1 VARVEKPA
9 SASPHASVKAS
20 GKGSVKASAL
30 IIAGGRGTRFWPAS
44 RENRPKPLFSIDEG
58 TTLLSETIGRLQP
71 LISRDRIFVLVTA
84 AQKKAFAAAI
94 EGLLPANNLILEPEG
109 RGTTV
114 AIAYGAAVIRTRFGD
129 GLIAVMPADHYIAP
143 ASGFR
148 NTLAK
153 TLGLASSEK
162 AIVVI
167 GVTPTRPE
175 IGYGYQE
182 IGASIGGGYRVKR
195 FVEKPTPAV
204 AKKMVASKRFLWNAG
219 MFVMTTATLEL
230 ELIRHAPALA
240 AATERLATLKGSAL
254 AKLYQQLDFDSFD
267 RVVIERTS
275 NVLGVKAD
283 FSWHDVGTWEG
294 LWEAMG
300 GREKNVTVG
309 HVLTLES
316 NGVLAHSSSRLM
328 VLLGV
333 NDIVV
338 VDTPDALLVI
348 DRARSQETRRVTEE
362 LKRLGLH
369 KYL

>member
-1 VARVEKPA
+1 MAQSGLPKP
-9 SASPHASVKAS
+9 S
-20 GKGSVKASAL
+20 GRASAL

-84 AQKKAFAAAI
+84 TQKKAFASAI
-94 EGLLPANNLILEPEG
+94 EGVIPANNLILEPEG

-114 AIAYGAAVIRTRFGD
+114 AIAYGAAVIRKRFGD

-153 TLGLASSEK
+153 ALGLAASEK
-162 AIVVI
+162 AIVVV

-175 IGYGYQE
+175 TGFGYQE
-182 IGASIGGGYRVKR
+182 IGANIGGGYRVKR
-195 FVEKPTPAV
+195 FVEKPLPAA
-204 AKKMVASKRFLWNAG
+204 AKKMIASKRFLWNAG
-219 MFVMTTATLEL
+219 MFVMTTATLEA
-230 ELIRHAPALA
+230 ELTLHAPALA
-240 AATERLATLKGSAL
+240 AAAEKLATLKASAL
-254 AKLYQQLDFDSFD
+254 AKLYHQLDFEAFD
-267 RVVIERTS
+267 RVVIEKTG

-300 GREKNVTVG
+300 GREQNVTVG
-309 HVLTLES
+309 HVLALDS
-316 NGVLAHSSSRLM
+316 NGVLVHSNSRLV

-333 NDIVV
+333 KDIVV

-362 LKRLGLH
+362 LKRLGLDR
-369 KYL
+369 YL

>member
-1 VARVEKPA
+1 M
-9 SASPHASVKAS
+9 
-20 GKGSVKASAL
+20 

-84 AQKKAFAAAI
+84 AQKKAFASAI
-94 EGLLPANNLILEPEG
+94 DGMIPANNLIIEPEG

-114 AIAYGAAVIRTRFGD
+114 ATAYGAAVIRKRFGD

-143 ASGFR
+143 ASAFR

-153 TLGLASSEK
+153 ALSLAAGEN

-167 GVTPTRPE
+167 GVTPTRAE
-175 IGYGYQE
+175 TGYGYQE
-182 IGASIGGGYRVKR
+182 IGASIASGYQVKR
-195 FVEKPTPAV
+195 FVEKPNPAA

-219 MFVMTTATLEL
+219 MFVMTTATLAAEL
-230 ELIRHAPALA
+230 LRHAPALA
-240 AATERLATLKGSAL
+240 AATEKLATLKGSAL
-254 AKLYQQLDFDSFD
+254 AKLYHQMDFDSFD

-275 NVLGVKAD
+275 NVLGIKAD

-309 HVLTLES
+309 HVLALES

-333 NDIVV
+333 KDIVV

-369 KYL
+369 RYL

>member
-1 VARVEKPA
+1 VAGLPKTP
-9 SASPHASVKAS
+9 
-20 GKGSVKASAL
+20 GKASAL
-30 IIAGGRGTRFWPAS
+30 IIAGGKGTRFWPAS

-71 LISRDRIFVLVTA
+71 LIARDRIFVLVTA
-84 AQKKAFAAAI
+84 GQKKAFTSAI
-94 EGLLPANNLILEPEG
+94 EGVIPAGNLILEPEG

-114 AIAYGAAVIRTRFGD
+114 AIAYGAAVIRKRFGD
-129 GLIAVMPADHYIAP
+129 GLLAVMPADHYIAP

-148 NTLAK
+148 NTLSKA
-153 TLGLASSEK
+153 LGLASSEK

-175 IGYGYQE
+175 TGYGYQE
-182 IGASIGGGYRVKR
+182 IGASIGGGYQVKR
-195 FVEKPTPAV
+195 FVEKPSSPA

-219 MFVMTTATLEL
+219 MFVMTSATLDAEL
-230 ELIRHAPALA
+230 TQHAPALA
-240 AATERLATLKGSAL
+240 AAAEKLATLKGSAL
-254 AKLYQQLDFDSFD
+254 AKLYHLLDFDSFD
-267 RVVIERTS
+267 RVVIERTPKI
-275 NVLGVKAD
+275 LGVKAD

-300 GREKNVTVG
+300 GREKNITVG
-309 HVLTLES
+309 QVLTFES
-316 NGVLAHSSSRLM
+316 DGVLAHSNSRLV

-333 NDIVV
+333 KDLVV

-348 DRARSQETRRVTEE
+348 DRARSQETRKVTEE

>member
-1 VARVEKPA
+1 VAQ
-9 SASPHASVKAS
+9 SGLLNAS
-20 GKGSVKASAL
+20 GKASAL

-44 RENRPKPLFSIDEG
+44 RESRPKPLFSIDEG

-84 AQKKAFAAAI
+84 GQKKAFLSAI
-94 EGLLPANNLILEPEG
+94 EGTVPAANLIVEPEG

-114 AIAYGAAVIRTRFGD
+114 AIAYGVAVIRQRFGE
-129 GLIAVMPADHYIAP
+129 GLIAVMPADHYITP

-153 TLGLASSEK
+153 ALGLASHEK

-175 IGYGYQE
+175 VGYGYQE
-182 IGASIGGGYRVKR
+182 IGDSIGGGYRVKR
-195 FVEKPTPAV
+195 FVEKPSAAV
-204 AKKMVASKRFLWNAG
+204 AKKMVASKRFMWNAG
-219 MFVMTTATLEL
+219 MLVMSTASLAAEL
-230 ELIRHAPALA
+230 TRHAPALA
-240 AATERLATLKGSAL
+240 AVTEKLATLKAAAL
-254 AKLYQQLDFDSFD
+254 TKLYRQLEFDSFD

-275 NVLGVKAD
+275 NILGVKAD
-283 FSWHDVGTWEG
+283 FGWHDVGTWEG

-300 GREKNVTVG
+300 GREKNITVG
-309 HVLTLES
+309 NVLTLES
-316 NGVLAHSSSRLM
+316 NGVLAHSNTRLV

-333 NDIVV
+333 KDLVV

-369 KYL
+369 RYL

>member
-1 VARVEKPA
+1 MARTERLLNGPAKA
-9 SASPHASVKAS
+9 SA
-20 GKGSVKASAL
+20 KASAL

-84 AQKKAFAAAI
+84 SQRKAFASAI
-94 EGLLPANNLILEPEG
+94 EGSIPPNNLILEPEG

-114 AIAYGAAVIRTRFGD
+114 AIAYGAAVIRKRFGD

-153 TLGLASSEK
+153 ALVLATSEK

-167 GVTPTRPE
+167 GVAPTRPE
-175 IGYGYQE
+175 TGYGYQE
-182 IGASIGGGYRVKR
+182 IGASLGGGYRVKR
-195 FVEKPTPAV
+195 FVEKPNPAA
-204 AKKMVASKRFLWNAG
+204 AKKMVAAKRFLWNAG

-230 ELIRHAPALA
+230 ELTRHAPALA
-240 AATERLATLKGSAL
+240 AAAEKLANLKGSAL
-254 AKLYQQLDFDSFD
+254 AKLYHQLDFDSFD
-267 RVVIERTS
+267 RVVIERTP

-309 HVLTLES
+309 NVLTLES
-316 NGVLAHSSSRLM
+316 DGVLAHSNSRLM

-333 NDIVV
+333 KDIVV

-348 DRARSQETRRVTEE
+348 DRGRSQETRRVTEE

-369 KYL
+369 RYL

>member
-1 VARVEKPA
+1 
-9 SASPHASVKAS
+9 
-20 GKGSVKASAL
+20 L
-30 IIAGGRGTRFWPAS
+30 IIAGGKGTRFWPAS

-71 LISRDRIFVLVTA
+71 LIARDRIFVLVTA
-84 AQKKAFAAAI
+84 SQKKAFAAAI
-94 EGLLPANNLILEPEG
+94 EGMIPAGNLILEPEG
-109 RGTTV
+109 QGTTV
-114 AIAYGAAVIRTRFGD
+114 AIAYGAAVIRSRFGE
-129 GLIAVMPADHYIAP
+129 GLIAVMPADHYIVP

-148 NTLAK
+148 NTVAK
-153 TLGLASSEK
+153 ALGLAASEK

-175 IGYGYQE
+175 TGYGYQE
-182 IGASIGGGYRVKR
+182 IGTTIGGGYRVKR
-195 FVEKPTPAV
+195 FVEKPAAAA
-204 AKKMVASKRFLWNAG
+204 AKKMVAAKRFLWNAG
-219 MFVMTTATLEL
+219 MFVMTTATLEA
-230 ELIRHAPALA
+230 ELKRHAPALA
-240 AATERLATLKGSAL
+240 GAVAKLATSKGAAL
-254 AKLYQQLDFDSFD
+254 AKLYHQLEFDAFD

-275 NVLGVKAD
+275 NVLGVRAD

-309 HVLTLES
+309 QVLTLES
-316 NGVLAHSSSRLM
+316 NGVLAHSNSRLM

-333 NDIVV
+333 KDIVV

-348 DRARSQETRRVTEE
+348 DRGRSQETRKVTEE

-369 KYL
+369 RYL

>member
-1 VARVEKPA
+1 MAQSGLPKP
-9 SASPHASVKAS
+9 S
-20 GKGSVKASAL
+20 GKASAL

-84 AQKKAFAAAI
+84 SQKKAFASAI
-94 EGLLPANNLILEPEG
+94 EGVIPASNLILEPEG
-109 RGTTV
+109 RGTSV
-114 AIAYGAAVIRTRFGD
+114 AIAYGAAVIRKRFGE
-129 GLIAVMPADHYIAP
+129 GLLAVMPADHYIAP

-153 TLGLASSEK
+153 ALGLASTEK

-167 GVTPTRPE
+167 GVTPTRPDT
-175 IGYGYQE
+175 GYGYQE
-182 IGASIGGGYRVKR
+182 IGATTGGGYKVKR
-195 FVEKPTPAV
+195 FVEKPDPAT
-204 AKKMVASKRFLWNAG
+204 AKKMVASKRFMWNAG
-219 MFVMTTATLEL
+219 MFVMTTATLEA
-230 ELIRHAPALA
+230 ELMRHAPALA
-240 AATERLATLKGSAL
+240 AAAEKLATLKPPAM
-254 AKLYQQLDFDSFD
+254 AKLYRQLDFDAFD

-309 HVLTLES
+309 NVLTLES
-316 NGVLAHSSSRLM
+316 NGVLAHSNSRLM

-333 NDIVV
+333 KDIVV

-348 DRARSQETRRVTEE
+348 DRGRSQETRKVTEE

-369 KYL
+369 RYL

>member
-1 VARVEKPA
+1 MVAQAEKA
-9 SASPHASVKAS
+9 ARA
-20 GKGSVKASAL
+20 SVKASAL

-71 LISRDRIFVLVTA
+71 LIARDRIFVLVTA
-84 AQKKAFAAAI
+84 SQKKAFSSAI
-94 EGLLPANNLILEPEG
+94 EGMIPAGNLIIEPEG

-114 AIAYGAAVIRTRFGD
+114 AIAYGAAVIRARFGD

-148 NTLAK
+148 NTIAK
-153 TLGLASSEK
+153 ALGLASSEK

-167 GVTPTRPE
+167 GVVPTRPE
-175 IGYGYQE
+175 TGYGYQE

-195 FVEKPTPAV
+195 FVEKPEPAV

-219 MFVMTTATLEL
+219 MFVMTTATLDAEL
-230 ELIRHAPALA
+230 TRHAPDLA
-240 AATERLATLKGSAL
+240 AATEKLAAAKGSKL
-254 AKLYQQLDFDSFD
+254 AKLYHQLDFDSFD
-267 RVVIERTS
+267 RVVIERAS

-309 HVLTLES
+309 QVLTLES
-316 NGVLAHSSSRLM
+316 NGVLAHSNSRLM

-333 NDIVV
+333 KDIVV
-338 VDTPDALLVI
+338 IDTPDALLVI
-348 DRARSQETRRVTEE
+348 DRARSQETRKVTEE

-369 KYL
+369 RYL

>member
-1 VARVEKPA
+1 VAQSGLP
-9 SASPHASVKAS
+9 KAP
-20 GKGSVKASAL
+20 GKASAL

-84 AQKKAFAAAI
+84 GQKKAFASAI
-94 EGLLPANNLILEPEG
+94 EGVIPASNLILEPEG
-109 RGTTV
+109 RGTTL
-114 AIAYGAAVIRTRFGD
+114 AIAYGAAVIRKRFGE

-153 TLGLASSEK
+153 ALGLASSEK

-167 GVTPTRPE
+167 GVPPTRPDS
-175 IGYGYQE
+175 GYGYQE
-182 IGASIGGGYRVKR
+182 IGATIGGGYRVKR
-195 FVEKPTPAV
+195 FVEKPDATS

-219 MFVMTTATLEL
+219 MFVMSTATLEA
-230 ELIRHAPALA
+230 ELMQHAPALA
-240 AATERLATLKGSAL
+240 AASEKLATLKASAL
-254 AKLYQQLDFDSFD
+254 AKLYHQLEFDAFD

-309 HVLTLES
+309 NVLTLES
-316 NGVLAHSSSRLM
+316 NGVLAHSNSRLM

-333 NDIVV
+333 KDIVV

-348 DRARSQETRRVTEE
+348 DRTRSQDTRRVTEE

>member
-1 VARVEKPA
+1 VARNESPRSG
-9 SASPHASVKAS
+9 SA
-20 GKGSVKASAL
+20 KASAL

-58 TTLLSETIGRLQP
+58 TTLLSETIARLQP

-84 AQKKAFAAAI
+84 TQKKAFASAI
-94 EGLLPANNLILEPEG
+94 EGLIPGSNLIIEPEG

-114 AIAYGAAVIRTRFGD
+114 AIAYGAAVIRKRFGD

-153 TLGLASSEK
+153 ALSLASSER

-175 IGYGYQE
+175 AGYGYQE
-182 IGASIGGGYRVKR
+182 IGAGVAGGYRVKR
-195 FVEKPTPAV
+195 FVEKPNPA
-204 AKKMVASKRFLWNAG
+204 AARKMVTSKRFLWNAG
-219 MFVMTTATLEL
+219 MFVMTTATLAL
-230 ELIRHAPALA
+230 ELVRNAPGLA
-240 AATERLATLKGSAL
+240 AATEKLAVLRGSAL
-254 AKLYQQLDFDSFD
+254 AKLYRQLDFDSFD
-267 RVVIERTS
+267 RVVIERS
-275 NVLGVKAD
+275 SEVLGVKAD

-300 GREKNVTVG
+300 GREKNITVG
-309 HVLTLES
+309 QVLTLES
-316 NGVLAHSSSRLM
+316 SGVLAHSNSRLV

-333 NDIVV
+333 KNIVV

-369 KYL
+369 RYL

>member
-1 VARVEKPA
+1 MARTQEP
-9 SASPHASVKAS
+9 SAGSVTASVKAS
-20 GKGSVKASAL
+20 GKASAL

-71 LISRDRIFVLVTA
+71 LVARDRIFVLVTA
-84 AQKKAFAAAI
+84 GQKKAFASAI
-94 EGLLPANNLILEPEG
+94 EGLIPATNLILEPEG
-109 RGTTV
+109 RGTAV
-114 AIAYGAAVIRTRFGD
+114 AIAYGAAVIRKRFGD
-129 GLIAVMPADHYIAP
+129 GLLAVMPADHYIAP

-153 TLGLASSEK
+153 ALGLAASEQ
-162 AIVVI
+162 AVVVI
-167 GVTPTRPE
+167 GVTPTRAE
-175 IGYGYQE
+175 TGYGYQE
-182 IGASIGGGYRVKR
+182 IGANLGSGYRVKR
-195 FVEKPTPAV
+195 FVEKPNLAT
-204 AKKMVASKRFLWNAG
+204 AKKMVTSKRFLWNAG
-219 MFVMTTATLEL
+219 MFVMTTATLAL
-230 ELIRHAPALA
+230 ELTRFAP
-240 AATERLATLKGSAL
+240 ELATAAEKLVTQKGAAL
-254 AKLYQQLDFDSFD
+254 AKLYHQLDFDSFD
-267 RVVIERTS
+267 RVVIERTP

-309 HVLTLES
+309 QVLTLES
-316 NGVLAHSSSRLM
+316 NGVLAHSNSRLM

-333 NDIVV
+333 KDLVV

-348 DRARSQETRRVTEE
+348 DRTRSQETRQVTEE

>member
-1 VARVEKPA
+1 M
-9 SASPHASVKAS
+9 SNSI
-20 GKGSVKASAL
+20 KASAL

-71 LISRDRIFVLVTA
+71 LVSRERIFVLVTA
-84 AQKKAFAAAI
+84 AQKKAFASAI
-94 EGLLPANNLILEPEG
+94 VGMIPAGNLILEPEG
-109 RGTTV
+109 RGTAV
-114 AIAYGAAVIRTRFGD
+114 AIAYGAAVIRKRFGE
-129 GLIAVMPADHYIAP
+129 GLLAVMPADHYITP

-153 TLGLASSEK
+153 AIGLASSEK

-175 IGYGYQE
+175 TGYGYQE
-182 IGASIGGGYRVKR
+182 IGENIGGGYRVKR
-195 FVEKPTPAV
+195 FVEKPEPAA

-219 MFVMTTATLEL
+219 MFVMTTAALEA
-230 ELIRHAPALA
+230 ELMRHAPALA
-240 AATERLATLKGSAL
+240 AAEPKLATSKGAAL
-254 AKLYQQLDFDSFD
+254 AKLYKQLDFDSFD
-267 RVVIERTS
+267 RVVIEQTS

-316 NGVLAHSSSRLM
+316 NGVLAHSSSRLV

-333 NDIVV
+333 KDIVV

-348 DRARSQETRRVTEE
+348 DRARSQETRKVTEE

-369 KYL
+369 RYL